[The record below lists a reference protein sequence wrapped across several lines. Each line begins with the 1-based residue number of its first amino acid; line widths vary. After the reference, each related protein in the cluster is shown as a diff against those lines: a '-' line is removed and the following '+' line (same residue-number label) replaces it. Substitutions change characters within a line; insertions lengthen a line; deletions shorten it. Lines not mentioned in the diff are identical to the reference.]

1 MGRRLV
7 QSPKQLQSH
16 GRDGDVSRQMSYGA
30 RAECLGHHRE
40 SLNPPS
46 TSPCRSAIPHTQSE
60 AKTKWSPRSGG
71 AYTAVGGEGLD
82 VIPPVREP
90 CCAPLVAVTC
100 THPVTFYTPL
110 QSASHSCPFS
120 VKPGSW
126 AQVQGWVSGAEF

>member
-30 RAECLGHHRE
+30 RAEHLGHHRE

-46 TSPCRSAIPHTQSE
+46 TAPCRSAIPHTQSE

-82 VIPPVREP
+82 VIPPVQLRLP
-90 CCAPLVAVTC
+90 GTPSTVARDIRHRVRR
-100 THPVTFYTPL
+100 PNDRP
-110 QSASHSCPFS
+110 
-120 VKPGSW
+120 
-126 AQVQGWVSGAEF
+126 